1 MDLLSHRGPDEEAD
15 DAKPG
20 MTPGTRAAVDDLAS
34 TLERI
39 ALRTPGGPDRFASAA
54 TPPRRSPRL
63 APPPDD
69 ALAPPSDDVLTALLA
84 KAAASPLP
92 TSPNP
97 PRARASPD
105 ARPKLVVRY
114 KRENVT
120 PATSPEAT
128 PHPNAAGNARER
140 ARSPPPPASP
150 TPSRTSSSAST
161 TTKAFV
167 PGTEP
172 SAPPL
177 HPRHRVET
185 VKADRPHPSPAR
197 KPRSRRDVRPAPPS
211 SFAAFRDARREELR
225 AMKAEEEPA
234 AAAAA
239 AAASLAA
246 ELEAKALV
254 TPTPRREPRP
264 RAMRETT
271 PTRVGLLYSDVME
284 LHAGPAHHFERPA
297 RHAAVVEKFQKMGLE
312 ARCERVAAREASDAE
327 LLTCHTEAHLATVRT
342 TFDASSDVR
351 VQGEGDIYWTEH
363 TERCARTAAGTACEA
378 ALAVATGA
386 CDRAFAVVRPPGHHA
401 DCGRATGFC
410 FYNNA
415 AVAAR
420 VALERDAARRVLIQ
434 DWDVHHGNGVQDI
447 LYEDPRVLYV
457 SLHRYGDGFYP
468 GTGAATEIGA
478 GAGEGFNVN
487 IPWEEKG
494 LGDADY
500 LAAFDL
506 VIDPVAKSFDPDLVI
521 VAAGFDAAEG
531 DPLGGMRVTDQGY
544 ALMTERLLRLADGRC
559 AAALEGGYGL
569 TSTAN
574 AAAATLSALLGFAT
588 PPLSSRKRPRRSTV
602 ETLARVVAAH
612 EERWP
617 ALTTETHRD
626 AMRAAFAA
634 TRVVGKEGETRR
646 GKEAAAIVA
655 TTKTP
660 AEATKMEKIEAET
673 FVAAAKVVEVTKAL
687 EALGASATVAAVEA
701 HDADAAALSA
711 ALSG

>member
-1 MDLLSHRGPDEEAD
+1 
-15 DAKPG
+15 
-20 MTPGTRAAVDDLAS
+20 MTPGTRAAVDDLAF

-39 ALRTPGGPDRFASAA
+39 ALKTPGPDRLASAA

-63 APPPDD
+63 APPSDD
-69 ALAPPSDDVLTALLA
+69 ASALPPDGVLTALLA

-97 PRARASPD
+97 PRARASPE

-120 PATSPEAT
+120 PAASPEAN
-128 PHPNAAGNARER
+128 PRPNAAGNARER
-140 ARSPPPPASP
+140 ARSPPLPASP
-150 TPSRTSSSAST
+150 PPSRTSSSTST
-161 TTKAFV
+161 GRNS
-167 PGTEP
+167 GTEP

-185 VKADRPHPSPAR
+185 VKANRPHPSPAR

-225 AMKAEEEPA
+225 AMKAEEDA

-239 AAASLAA
+239 LAT

-254 TPTPRREPRP
+254 TPAPRREPRP
-264 RAMRETT
+264 RPMREAT
-271 PTRVGLLYSDVME
+271 PARVGLLYSDVME

-297 RHAAVVEKFQKMGLE
+297 RHAAVVEKFRKTGLE

-327 LLTCHTEAHLATVRT
+327 LLTCHTEAHLSSVRT
-342 TFDASSDVR
+342 TFDASSDER
-351 VQGEGDIYWTEH
+351 VQGEGDIYWTRH
-363 TERCARTAAGTACEA
+363 TERSARTAAGTACEA
-378 ALAVATGA
+378 ALAVATGT

-410 FYNNA
+410 FFNNA

-420 VALERDAARRVLIQ
+420 VALERGAARRVLIL

-478 GAGEGFNVN
+478 GAGKGFNVN

-506 VIDPVAKSFDPDLVI
+506 VVDPVAKSFDPDLVI

-531 DPLGGMRVTDQGY
+531 DPLGGMRVSDQGY
-544 ALMTERLLRLADGRC
+544 ALMTERLLRLANGRC

-574 AAAATLSALLGFAT
+574 AAAATLSALLGFAAT
-588 PPLSSRKRPRRSTV
+588 PLSSRKRPRRSTV

-634 TRVVGKEGETRR
+634 TRVVRKESEARG
-646 GKEAAAIVA
+646 GKEAAGFVA
-655 TTKTP
+655 TKTP
-660 AEATKMEKIEAET
+660 AKATKKENDEAVDVKVVEATK
-673 FVAAAKVVEVTKAL
+673 AL
-687 EALGASATVAAVEA
+687 GALGASGAAEA
-701 HDADAAALSA
+701 RGSDDADASALSA

>member
-39 ALRTPGGPDRFASAA
+39 ALRTPGPSVA

-63 APPPDD
+63 APRSDD
-69 ALAPPSDDVLTALLA
+69 ALTPPPDDVLTTLLA

-97 PRARASPD
+97 PRVRTSPD
-105 ARPKLVVRY
+105 VRPKLVVRY

-128 PHPNAAGNARER
+128 PHPNAAGNAREPN
-140 ARSPPPPASP
+140 RSFPA
-150 TPSRTSSSAST
+150 PSQTSSSASSS
-161 TTKAFV
+161 TTKAFI
-167 PGTEP
+167 PATPAEP
-172 SAPPL
+172 SPSTSSAPPL
-177 HPRHRVET
+177 HPRRRVET

-211 SFAAFRDARREELR
+211 SFAAFRDARRDEL
-225 AMKAEEEPA
+225 KAEAAKAEVA
-234 AAAAA
+234 AAAAD
-239 AAASLAA
+239 SLAA

-271 PTRVGLLYSDVME
+271 PARVGLLYSDVME

-297 RHAAVVEKFQKMGLE
+297 RHAAVVEKFQKTGLE

-327 LLTCHTEAHLATVRT
+327 LLTCHTEAHLVTVRT

-378 ALAVATGA
+378 ALAVASGA

-420 VALERDAARRVLIQ
+420 VALERDAARRVLIL
-434 DWDVHHGNGVQDI
+434 DWDVHHGNGIQDI

-531 DPLGGMRVTDQGY
+531 DPLGGMRVSDQGY
-544 ALMTERLLRLADGRC
+544 ALMTERLLRLANGRC

-588 PPLSSRKRPRRSTV
+588 PPLSSRRRPRRSTV
-602 ETLARVVAAH
+602 ETLAKVVAAH

-617 ALTTETHRD
+617 ALATETHRD

-646 GKEAAAIVA
+646 GKEAAAAAA
-655 TTKTP
+655 TTTKSP
-660 AEATKMEKIEAET
+660 AKATKKENMET
-673 FVAAAKVVEVTKAL
+673 VDAATANVVEVTKAL
-687 EALGASATVAAVEA
+687 KALGASEAVEA
-701 HDADAAALSA
+701 HDADAPALSA

>member
-1 MDLLSHRGPDEEAD
+1 
-15 DAKPG
+15 
-20 MTPGTRAAVDDLAS
+20 MTPGTRAAVDDLAF

-39 ALRTPGGPDRFASAA
+39 ALKTPGPDRLASAA

-63 APPPDD
+63 APPSDD
-69 ALAPPSDDVLTALLA
+69 APALPPDGFLTALLA

-97 PRARASPD
+97 PRARASPE

-120 PATSPEAT
+120 PAASPEAN
-128 PHPNAAGNARER
+128 PRPNAAGNARER
-140 ARSPPPPASP
+140 ARSPPLPASP
-150 TPSRTSSSAST
+150 PPSRTSSSTST
-161 TTKAFV
+161 GRNS
-167 PGTEP
+167 GTEP

-211 SFAAFRDARREELR
+211 SFAAFRDAKREELR
-225 AMKAEEEPA
+225 AMKAEEDA

-239 AAASLAA
+239 LAT

-254 TPTPRREPRP
+254 TPAPRREPRP
-264 RAMRETT
+264 RPMREAT
-271 PTRVGLLYSDVME
+271 PARVGLLYSDVME

-297 RHAAVVEKFQKMGLE
+297 RHAAVVEKFRKTGLE
-312 ARCERVAAREASDAE
+312 ARCERRGGARGVGRG
-327 LLTCHTEAHLATVRT
+327 LTCHTEAHVASVRT
-342 TFDASSDVR
+342 TFDASSDER
-351 VQGEGDIYWTEH
+351 VQGEGDIYWTRH

-378 ALAVATGA
+378 ALAVATGT

-410 FYNNA
+410 FFNNA

-420 VALERDAARRVLIQ
+420 VALERGAARRVLIL

-478 GAGEGFNVN
+478 GAGMGFNVN

-506 VIDPVAKSFDPDLVI
+506 VVDPVAKSFDPDLVI

-531 DPLGGMRVTDQGY
+531 DPLGGMRVSDQGY
-544 ALMTERLLRLADGRC
+544 ALMTERLLRLANGRC

-574 AAAATLSALLGFAT
+574 AAAATLSALLGFAAT
-588 PPLSSRKRPRRSTV
+588 PLSSRKRPRRSTV

-634 TRVVGKEGETRR
+634 TRVVGKESEARG
-646 GKEAAAIVA
+646 GKEAAGFVA
-655 TTKTP
+655 TKKEND
-660 AEATKMEKIEAET
+660 EA
-673 FVAAAKVVEVTKAL
+673 VDVKVVERKV
-687 EALGASATVAAVEA
+687 EALKSSGAAEA
-701 HDADAAALSA
+701 RGSDDADASALSA